1 MEVIVIGGGA
11 AGMIAAARAAESG
24 NTVTL
29 IEKNEK
35 LGKKIYITGK
45 GRCNVTNADTASF
58 ADNVIRNFNFMRSAF
73 SRFDSNDTI
82 ELLERYGV
90 KTKIERGNRV
100 FPCSDKASDVTKAL
114 SAYMLDYGV
123 NILLNTE
130 TKNIVSE
137 NGNVTGVNIIN
148 ADGNKQFLKADKV
161 ILATGGQSYKATGST
176 GDGYRFARALGHNII
191 TPKPSLVGLNLFE
204 GVSDL
209 AGVTLKNV
217 QLKIVSKDCKPV
229 YLDFGELLFTH
240 TGISGP
246 IVLTASSKLNNID
259 ISGYKAIID
268 LKPKLD
274 EQQLDKRILSDF
286 EKTKNKMLKNALDEL
301 IIKALQHRIIKS
313 ANIDGNRYV
322 NCLSKEERKALVK
335 SIKNLTFTIKHLG
348 DIDTAIITSGG
359 IDTKQINPKSMQ
371 SKLINGLYFAGEV
384 IDVDALTGGYNMQIA
399 LSSGY
404 LAGLLVEQL

>member
-24 NTVTL
+24 NSVTL

-58 ADNVIRNFNFMRSAF
+58 ADNVIRNYNFMRSAF
-73 SRFDSNDTI
+73 SKFDSNDTI
-82 ELLERYGV
+82 ELLEKYDV

-114 SAYMLDYGV
+114 TAYMNDFGV
-123 NILLNTE
+123 KILLNTE

-137 NGNVTGVNIIN
+137 NGRVSGVNIVN
-148 ADGNKQFLKADKV
+148 SDGVKQFLKADKV

-191 TPKPSLVGLNLFE
+191 TPKPSLVGFNLFE

-217 QLKIVSKDCKPV
+217 QLKI
-229 YLDFGELLFTH
+229 LDNNDKTIYSEFGEILFTH

-246 IVLTASSKLNNID
+246 IVLTASSILNHID
-259 ISGYKAIID
+259 LSGHKAIID

-286 EKTKNKMLKNALDEL
+286 EKTKNKMLKNSLDEL
-301 IIKALQHRIIKS
+301 IIKALQRRIIKN
-313 ANIDGNRYV
+313 AGIDENKYV

-335 SIKNLTFTIKHLG
+335 SVKNLSFTIKQLG

-359 IDTKQINPKSMQ
+359 IDTKEISPKSMQ

-384 IDVDALTGGYNMQIA
+384 INVDALTGGYNMQIA

-404 LAGLLVEQL
+404 LAGLSIE

>member
-1 MEVIVIGGGA
+1 MEIVVIGGGA
-11 AGMIAAARAAESG
+11 AGMIASARAAESG
-24 NTVTL
+24 NIVTL

-45 GRCNVTNADTASF
+45 GRCNVTNSDTTSF

-82 ELLERYGV
+82 ELLEKYGV

-100 FPCSDKASDVTKAL
+100 FPCSDKASDITKAL
-114 SAYMLDYGV
+114 TSYMLDYGV
-123 NILLNTE
+123 KILLNTK

-137 NGNVTGVNIIN
+137 NGKVLGVNVIN
-148 ADGNKQFLKADKV
+148 PDGNKQFIKADKV

-191 TPKPSLVGLNLFE
+191 ALRPSLVGFNLFE
-204 GVSDL
+204 TVSDL

-217 QLKIVSKDCKPV
+217 QLKIVGKDDKTV
-229 YLDFGELLFTH
+229 YSDFGEILFTH

-246 IVLTASSKLNNID
+246 IVLTASSILNSIG
-259 ISGYKAIID
+259 ISGFRAIID

-286 EKTKNKMLKNALDEL
+286 DKTKNRMLKNSLDEL
-301 IIKALQHRIIKS
+301 IIKALQRRIIKS
-313 ANIDGNRYV
+313 ADINEDKYV
-322 NCLSKEERKALVK
+322 NCLSKDERKSLIK
-335 SIKNLTFTIKHLG
+335 SIKNLKFTIKQLG

-371 SKLINGLYFAGEV
+371 SKLISGLYFAGEV

-404 LAGLLVEQL
+404 LAGLLIE

>member
-24 NTVTL
+24 NSVTL

-58 ADNVIRNFNFMRSAF
+58 ADNVIRNYNFMRSAF
-73 SRFDSNDTI
+73 SKFDSNDTI
-82 ELLERYGV
+82 ELLDKYGV

-114 SAYMLDYGV
+114 IAYMNEYGV
-123 NILLNTE
+123 KILLNTE

-137 NGNVTGVNIIN
+137 NGSVSGVNIIN
-148 ADGNKQFLKADKV
+148 SDGSKQFLKADKV

-176 GDGYRFARALGHNII
+176 GDGYRFARALGHNIV
-191 TPKPSLVGLNLFE
+191 TPKPSLVGFNLFD

-209 AGVTLKNV
+209 AGVTLKNI
-217 QLKIVSKDCKPV
+217 QLKIFDKNDKAIYSE
-229 YLDFGELLFTH
+229 FGEILFTH

-246 IVLTASSKLNNID
+246 IVLTASSILNHID
-259 ISGYKAIID
+259 LSGLKVVID

-286 EKTKNKMLKNALDEL
+286 EKTKNKMLKNSLDVL
-301 IIKALQHRIIKS
+301 IIKALQRRIIKNAS
-313 ANIDGNRYV
+313 IDENKYV

-335 SIKNLTFTIKHLG
+335 SVKNLSFTIKQLG

-359 IDTKQINPKSMQ
+359 IDTKEISPKSMQ
-371 SKLINGLYFAGEV
+371 SKLINGLYFAGEI

-404 LAGLLVEQL
+404 LAGLLIE

>member
-45 GRCNVTNADTASF
+45 GRCNVTNSDTTSF
-58 ADNVIRNFNFMRSAF
+58 ADNVVRNFNFMRSAF

-82 ELLERYGV
+82 ELIERYGV

-148 ADGNKQFLKADKV
+148 TDGNKQFIKADKV

-191 TPKPSLVGLNLFE
+191 TPRPSLVGFNLFE

-217 QLKIVSKDCKPV
+217 QLKIVSKDDKAV
-229 YLDFGELLFTH
+229 YLDFGEMLFTH

-286 EKTKNKMLKNALDEL
+286 EKTKNKMLKNSLDEL
-301 IIKALQHRIIKS
+301 IIKALQHRIIKN
-313 ANIDGNRYV
+313 ANIDENKYV

-335 SIKNLTFTIKHLG
+335 SFKNLTFTIKHLG

-371 SKLINGLYFAGEV
+371 SKIINGLYFAGEV

-404 LAGLLVEQL
+404 LAGLLVE

>member
-24 NTVTL
+24 NSVTL

-58 ADNVIRNFNFMRSAF
+58 ADNVVRNYNFLRSAF
-73 SRFDSNDTI
+73 SKFDSNDTI
-82 ELLERYGV
+82 ELLERYDI

-114 SAYMLDYGV
+114 TAYMNDFNV
-123 NILLNTE
+123 KILLNTE
-130 TKNIVSE
+130 IKNIVSE
-137 NGNVTGVNIIN
+137 NGRVSGVNIVN
-148 ADGNKQFLKADKV
+148 SDGVKLFLKADKV

-191 TPKPSLVGLNLFE
+191 TPKPSLVSFNLFE
-204 GVSDL
+204 SVSDL

-217 QLKIVSKDCKPV
+217 QLKI
-229 YLDFGELLFTH
+229 LDKNDKTIYSEFGEILFTH

-246 IVLTASSKLNNID
+246 IVLTASSILNHID
-259 ISGYKAIID
+259 LSGHKAIID

-286 EKTKNKMLKNALDEL
+286 EKTKNKMLKNSLDEL
-301 IIKALQHRIIKS
+301 IIKALQRRIIKYAS
-313 ANIDGNRYV
+313 IDENKYV

-335 SIKNLTFTIKHLG
+335 SVKNLSFTIKQLG

-359 IDTKQINPKSMQ
+359 IDTKEINPKSMQ
-371 SKLINGLYFAGEV
+371 SKLINGLHFAGEV

-404 LAGLLVEQL
+404 LAGLLIE

>member
-24 NTVTL
+24 NSVTL

-58 ADNVIRNFNFMRSAF
+58 ADNVIRNYNFMRSAF
-73 SRFDSNDTI
+73 SKFDSNDTI
-82 ELLERYGV
+82 ELLEKYDV

-114 SAYMLDYGV
+114 TAYMNDFGV
-123 NILLNTE
+123 KILLNTE

-137 NGNVTGVNIIN
+137 NGRVSGVNIVN
-148 ADGNKQFLKADKV
+148 SDGVKHFLKADKV

-191 TPKPSLVGLNLFE
+191 TPKPSLVGFNLFE

-217 QLKIVSKDCKPV
+217 QLKI
-229 YLDFGELLFTH
+229 LDNNDKTIYSEFGEILFTH

-246 IVLTASSKLNNID
+246 IVLTASSILNHID
-259 ISGYKAIID
+259 LSGHKAIID

-286 EKTKNKMLKNALDEL
+286 EKTKNKMLKNSLDEL
-301 IIKALQHRIIKS
+301 IIKALQRRIIKN
-313 ANIDGNRYV
+313 AGIDENKYV

-335 SIKNLTFTIKHLG
+335 SVKNLSFTIKQLG

-359 IDTKQINPKSMQ
+359 IDTKEISPKSMQ

-384 IDVDALTGGYNMQIA
+384 INVDALTGGYNMQIA

-404 LAGLLVEQL
+404 LAGLLIE

>member
-24 NTVTL
+24 NSVTL

-58 ADNVIRNFNFMRSAF
+58 ADNVVRNYNFMRSAF
-73 SRFDSNDTI
+73 SKFDSNDTI
-82 ELLERYGV
+82 ELLEKYDV
-90 KTKIERGNRV
+90 QTKIERGNRV

-114 SAYMLDYGV
+114 TAYMNDFSV
-123 NILLNTE
+123 KILLNTE

-137 NGNVTGVNIIN
+137 NGSVSGANIVNSDGV
-148 ADGNKQFLKADKV
+148 KQFLKADKV

-191 TPKPSLVGLNLFE
+191 TPKPSLVGFKLFE

-217 QLKIVSKDCKPV
+217 QLKI
-229 YLDFGELLFTH
+229 LDKNNKTIYSEFGEILFTH

-246 IVLTASSKLNNID
+246 IVLTASSVLNHID
-259 ISGYKAIID
+259 LSGHKAIID

-286 EKTKNKMLKNALDEL
+286 EKTKNKMLKNSLDEL
-301 IIKALQHRIIKS
+301 IIKALQRRIIKY
-313 ANIDGNRYV
+313 ANIDENKYV

-335 SIKNLTFTIKHLG
+335 SIKNLSFTIKQLG

-359 IDTKQINPKSMQ
+359 IDTKEINPKSMQ
-371 SKLINGLYFAGEV
+371 SKIINGLYFAGEL
-384 IDVDALTGGYNMQIA
+384 IDVDALTGGYNIQIA

-404 LAGLLVEQL
+404 LAGLLIE

>member
-1 MEVIVIGGGA
+1 MEIVVIGGGA
-11 AGMIAAARAAESG
+11 AGMIASARAAESG
-24 NTVTL
+24 NIVTL

-45 GRCNVTNADTASF
+45 GRCNVTNSDTTSF

-82 ELLERYGV
+82 ELLEKYGV

-100 FPCSDKASDVTKAL
+100 FPYSDKASDITKAL
-114 SAYMLDYGV
+114 TSYMLNYGV
-123 NILLNTE
+123 KILLNTE

-137 NGNVTGVNIIN
+137 NGIVIGVNIIN
-148 ADGNKQFLKADKV
+148 ADGSKQFIKADKV

-191 TPKPSLVGLNLFE
+191 APRPSLVGFNLFE
-204 GVSDL
+204 TVSDL

-217 QLKIVSKDCKPV
+217 QLKIVGKDDKTV
-229 YLDFGELLFTH
+229 YSDFGEILFTH

-246 IVLTASSKLNNID
+246 IVLTASSILNSID
-259 ISGYKAIID
+259 ISGFKAIID

-286 EKTKNKMLKNALDEL
+286 DKTKNRMLKNSLDEL
-301 IIKALQHRIIKS
+301 IIKALQRRIIKS
-313 ANIDGNRYV
+313 ADINEDKYV
-322 NCLSKEERKALVK
+322 NCLSKDERKSLVK
-335 SIKNLTFTIKHLG
+335 SIKNLKFTIKQLG

-371 SKLINGLYFAGEV
+371 SKLISGLYFAGEV
-384 IDVDALTGGYNMQIA
+384 IDVDALTGGFNMQIA

-404 LAGLLVEQL
+404 LAGLLIE

>member
-24 NTVTL
+24 NSVTL

-58 ADNVIRNFNFMRSAF
+58 ADNVVRNFNFMRSAF
-73 SRFDSNDTI
+73 SKFDSNDTI
-82 ELLERYGV
+82 ELLEKYDV

-114 SAYMLDYGV
+114 TAYMNDFNV
-123 NILLNTE
+123 KILLNTE

-137 NGNVTGVNIIN
+137 NGRVSGVNIVN
-148 ADGNKQFLKADKV
+148 PNGVKQFLKADKV

-191 TPKPSLVGLNLFE
+191 TPKPSLVGFNLFE
-204 GVSDL
+204 SVSDL

-217 QLKIVSKDCKPV
+217 QLKI
-229 YLDFGELLFTH
+229 LDKNNKTIYSEFGEILFTH

-246 IVLTASSKLNNID
+246 IVLTASSVLNHLD
-259 ISGYKAIID
+259 LSGYKAIID

-286 EKTKNKMLKNALDEL
+286 EKTKNKMLKNSLDEL
-301 IIKALQHRIIKS
+301 IIKALQRRIIKY
-313 ANIDGNRYV
+313 ANIDENKYV

-335 SIKNLTFTIKHLG
+335 SIKNLYFTIKQLG

-359 IDTKQINPKSMQ
+359 IDTKEISPKSMQ

-404 LAGLLVEQL
+404 LAGLLIE

>member
-24 NTVTL
+24 NSVTL

-58 ADNVIRNFNFMRSAF
+58 ADNVVRNYNFLRSAF
-73 SRFDSNDTI
+73 SKFDSNDTI
-82 ELLERYGV
+82 ELLERYDI

-114 SAYMLDYGV
+114 TAYMNDFNV
-123 NILLNTE
+123 KILLNTE

-137 NGNVTGVNIIN
+137 NGRVSGVNIVN
-148 ADGNKQFLKADKV
+148 PNGVKQFLKADKV

-191 TPKPSLVGLNLFE
+191 TPKPSLVGFNLFE
-204 GVSDL
+204 SVSDL

-217 QLKIVSKDCKPV
+217 QLKI
-229 YLDFGELLFTH
+229 LDKHDKTIYSEFGELLFTH

-246 IVLTASSKLNNID
+246 IVLTASSVLNHLD
-259 ISGYKAIID
+259 LSGYKAIID

-286 EKTKNKMLKNALDEL
+286 EKTKNKMLKNSLDEL
-301 IIKALQHRIIKS
+301 IIKALQRRIIKYAS
-313 ANIDGNRYV
+313 IDENKYV

-335 SIKNLTFTIKHLG
+335 SIKNLSFTIKQLG

-359 IDTKQINPKSMQ
+359 IDTKEINPKSMQ
-371 SKLINGLYFAGEV
+371 SKIINGLYFAGEL
-384 IDVDALTGGYNMQIA
+384 IDVDALTGGYNIQIA

-404 LAGLLVEQL
+404 LAGLLIE

>member
-24 NTVTL
+24 NSVTL

-58 ADNVIRNFNFMRSAF
+58 ADNVVRNYNFLRSAF
-73 SRFDSNDTI
+73 SKFDSNDTI
-82 ELLERYGV
+82 ELLEKYDV

-114 SAYMLDYGV
+114 TAYMNDFSV
-123 NILLNTE
+123 KILLNTE

-137 NGNVTGVNIIN
+137 NGSVSGVNIVN
-148 ADGNKQFLKADKV
+148 SDGVKQFFKADKV

-191 TPKPSLVGLNLFE
+191 TPKPSLVGFNLFE

-217 QLKIVSKDCKPV
+217 QLKI
-229 YLDFGELLFTH
+229 LDKNNKTIYSEFGEILFTH

-246 IVLTASSKLNNID
+246 IVLTASSVLNHID
-259 ISGYKAIID
+259 LSGHKAIID

-286 EKTKNKMLKNALDEL
+286 EKTKNKMLKNSLDEL
-301 IIKALQHRIIKS
+301 IIKALQRRIIKY
-313 ANIDGNRYV
+313 ANIDENKYV

-335 SIKNLTFTIKHLG
+335 SIKNLYFTIKQLG

-359 IDTKQINPKSMQ
+359 IDTKEINPKSMQ

-384 IDVDALTGGYNMQIA
+384 IDVDALTGGYNIQIA

-404 LAGLLVEQL
+404 LAGLLNE

>member
-11 AGMIAAARAAESG
+11 AGMLAAARAAESG

-45 GRCNVTNADTASF
+45 GRCNVTNSDTASF
-58 ADNVIRNFNFMRSAF
+58 ADNVIRNYNFMRSAF

-82 ELLERYGV
+82 ELLEKYGV

-114 SAYMLDYGV
+114 AAYMSEYGV
-123 NILLNTE
+123 KLLLNTE

-137 NGNVTGVNIIN
+137 NGRVSGINIIN
-148 ADGNKQFLKADKV
+148 SDGNKYFLNADKV

-191 TPKPSLVGLNLFE
+191 PPRPSLVGLNLYE

-217 QLKIVSKDCKPV
+217 QLRIIDKNDKIMYSE
-229 YLDFGELLFTH
+229 FGEMLFTH

-246 IVLTASSKLNNID
+246 IVLTASSVLNKFD
-259 ISGYKAIID
+259 LSGLKIIID

-286 EKTKNKMLKNALDEL
+286 IKTKNKMLKNALDEL
-301 IIKALQHRIIKS
+301 IIKALQRRIIKN
-313 ANIDGNRYV
+313 ANIDENKYV
-322 NCLSKEERKALVK
+322 NCLSKEERKLLVK
-335 SIKNLTFTIKHLG
+335 SIKNLSFTIKQLG

-359 IDTKQINPKSMQ
+359 IDTKEINPKSMQ

-384 IDVDALTGGYNMQIA
+384 MDVDALTGGYNMQIA

-404 LAGLLVEQL
+404 LAGLLIE

>member
-24 NTVTL
+24 NSVTL

-58 ADNVIRNFNFMRSAF
+58 ADNVIRNYNFMRSAF
-73 SRFDSNDTI
+73 SKFDSNDTI
-82 ELLERYGV
+82 ELLDKYGV

-114 SAYMLDYGV
+114 IAYMSEFGV
-123 NILLNTE
+123 KILLNTD

-137 NGNVTGVNIIN
+137 NGSVSGVNIIN
-148 ADGNKQFLKADKV
+148 SDGSKQFLKADKV

-176 GDGYRFARALGHNII
+176 GDGYRFARALGHNIV
-191 TPKPSLVGLNLFE
+191 TPKPSLVGFNLFD

-209 AGVTLKNV
+209 AGVTLKNI
-217 QLKIVSKDCKPV
+217 QLKIFDKNDKAIYSE
-229 YLDFGELLFTH
+229 FGEILFTH

-246 IVLTASSKLNNID
+246 IVLTASSILNHID
-259 ISGYKAIID
+259 LSGLKVVID

-286 EKTKNKMLKNALDEL
+286 EKTKNKMLKNSLDEL
-301 IIKALQHRIIKS
+301 IIKALQRRIIKNAS
-313 ANIDGNRYV
+313 IDENKYV

-335 SIKNLTFTIKHLG
+335 SIKNLSFTIKQLG

-359 IDTKQINPKSMQ
+359 IDTKEISPKSMQ
-371 SKLINGLYFAGEV
+371 SKLINGLYFAGEI

-404 LAGLLVEQL
+404 LAGLLIE